1 MITETQ
7 PRLTKREKRLQ
18 RQAAG
23 GVEQQ
28 NLISSPS
35 FHMKRISPKTKNQS
49 KTFAAFGA
57 NKHLF
62 LHGSAGTGKTFISL
76 YLALKELYNDE
87 SLQKKVYIV
96 RSVVP
101 TRDMGFLPGNAKE
114 KTKVYEQPYYSICT
128 ELYGRGDAYDIL
140 KQKNAI
146 EFMSTSFIRG
156 VTLANCIVIVDEA
169 QNLSWEEL
177 NSIITR
183 AGENCRF
190 IFCGDF
196 KQDDLT
202 SLRYKEETGI
212 RKFMDVI
219 KRINSFDFTEFTRDD
234 ICRSALVK
242 DYIIACEELG
252 I

>member
-1 MITETQ
+1 
-7 PRLTKREKRLQ
+7 
-18 RQAAG
+18 
-23 GVEQQ
+23 
-28 NLISSPS
+28 
-35 FHMKRISPKTKNQS
+35 
-49 KTFAAFGA
+49 
-57 NKHLF
+57 
-62 LHGSAGTGKTFISL
+62 
-76 YLALKELYNDE
+76 
-87 SLQKKVYIV
+87 
-96 RSVVP
+96 
-101 TRDMGFLPGNAKE
+101 MGFLPGNAKE

-128 ELYGRGDAYDIL
+128 ELYERGDAYDIL
-140 KQKNAI
+140 KQKNAV

-212 RKFMDVI
+212 RKFMEVI
-219 KRINSFDFTEFTRDD
+219 KRISSFDFTEFTRDD

-242 DYIIACEELG
+242 DYIIACEEMG